1 MKRQSEQKDDGTMQR
16 EVERIQQ
23 YAGEYDVVPIKK
35 EIFADVITPISLLRR
50 LAETQAFLSAG
61 ERRRGREMGTLFFS
75 RVRSGHA
82 GDMFEK
88 TGDYRDRK

>member
-1 MKRQSEQKDDGTMQR
+1 MISQAAERKVSMKRQSEQKDDGTMQR

-50 LAETQAFLSAG
+50 LAVKHRRFYMLESVEGG
-61 ERRRGREMGTLFFS
+61 EKLGR
-75 RVRSGHA
+75 
-82 GDMFEK
+82 
-88 TGDYRDRK
+88 